1 MLISMNNWSPTKRT
15 LTALLILVAGWVVML
30 RTDGHGEQK
39 EDKVASEQWEYL
51 VVAGPSTTNFEPTG
65 NPSMRKESNAGF
77 GREAFVLE
85 QHLDRLGRKGWEL
98 IDVAGPPT
106 DPAYYFRRRR

>member
-1 MLISMNNWSPTKRT
+1 MLISMNKWRPIKRT
-15 LTALLILVAGWVVML
+15 LAVLLILVSGYFVAL
-30 RTDGHGEQK
+30 RTDGHGEQRV
-39 EDKVASEQWEYL
+39 EKVAREQWEYL
-51 VVAGPSTTNFEPTG
+51 VVAGPSTTNFEPTS
-65 NPSMRKESNAGF
+65 NPSMRKESNSGF

-106 DPAYYFRRRR
+106 DPAYYFRRRK

>member
-1 MLISMNNWSPTKRT
+1 MLNSMNKWTPIKRT
-15 LTALLILVAGWVVML
+15 LAILLILIAGCFVVL
-30 RTDGHGEQK
+30 RTDGREEQR

-51 VVAGPSTTNFEPTG
+51 VVASPSTTNFEPTG
-65 NPSMRKESNAGF
+65 NPNMRKEANAGF

-106 DPAYYFRRRR
+106 DPAYYFRRRK